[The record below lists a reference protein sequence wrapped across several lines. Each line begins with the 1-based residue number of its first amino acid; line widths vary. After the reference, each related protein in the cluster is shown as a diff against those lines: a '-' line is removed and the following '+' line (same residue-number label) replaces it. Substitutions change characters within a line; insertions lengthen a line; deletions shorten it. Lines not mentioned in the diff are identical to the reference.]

1 VHINATI
8 KRFRAT
14 IVAVEQQYMLRGTY
28 IEGVS
33 VDLGI
38 QHAMRVRHIV
48 ISSLPGS
55 KIFFPIVS
63 LTAVLLKNVIDYKRC
78 VLIFSANFLR
88 NISHSKKK

>member
-8 KRFRAT
+8 KLFRAT
-14 IVAVEQQYMLRGTY
+14 IVAVEQQYTLRGTY
-28 IEGVS
+28 AECLS

-55 KIFFPIVS
+55 KIFIPIVS
-63 LTAVLLKNVIDYKRC
+63 LTAML
-78 VLIFSANFLR
+78 S
-88 NISHSKKK
+88 